1 MDSKRINLKII
12 NRDVLK
18 YIALAAMFIG
28 HFLIFTINELHF
40 MGIPQN
46 VALTLAKLQY
56 IAPPTFFFFI
66 AEGFQYTH
74 SKKNYALRLLVFAII
89 TQFTYVLCSKMMFD
103 LKMFFTEWNVI
114 MTLLLGLL
122 VLIIWESK
130 LKLPFRLLLIAACFA
145 VNFLLKMEWR
155 IAGLLIILAFH
166 LLRERPIIRLVVY
179 ELIIT
184 AYFAISMGGFAAILD
199 NLSIIAIMTL
209 SVLLI
214 TFLDN
219 GEKGRFPKFS
229 KSFFYIF
236 YPSHYL
242 LIYFVKLI
250 AG

>member
-1 MDSKRINLKII
+1 MDGKNINLKII
-12 NRDVLK
+12 NREVLK

-46 VALTLAKLQY
+46 VAFTLIQFQY

-89 TQFTYVLCSKMMFD
+89 TQFTFVLCSKMMVD

-130 LKLPFRLLLIAACFA
+130 LQLPFRLLLIAVCFT
-145 VNFLLKMEWR
+145 VNFLLRMEWR
-155 IAGLLIILAFH
+155 IVGLLIILAFH

-179 ELIIT
+179 ELIILGF
-184 AYFAISMGGFAAILD
+184 FAISKGGFVAILD

-209 SVLLI
+209 PVLII
-214 TFLDN
+214 TFLYN

-229 KSFFYIF
+229 KYFFYIF
-236 YPSHYL
+236 YPLHYL
-242 LIYFVKLI
+242 LIFLVKLI